1 MQQNAA
7 NDAHSLSGLSGLA
20 AANGPWLCARLRR
33 LAELAGLPLPMEVVE
48 AAVHSTSRV
57 LEQILAA
64 EGRPT
69 ASPDARLDPAV
80 ALGREQARL
89 HQSAAISLPES
100 LKVQRLLRRAYDDLV
115 RESWVEKDS
124 RALAHEDVERF
135 FERALAGLVE
145 TWAGAAP
152 TPSGEDLAQLV
163 AKREDELRRALD
175 AAKQLSQALRQAK
188 ARIAALENALRAR
201 QAADRAANS

>member
-1 MQQNAA
+1 VQQNAA

-33 LAELAGLPLPMEVVE
+33 LGELAGLPLPMDVVE

-64 EGRPT
+64 EGRP
-69 ASPDARLDPAV
+69 AANADARLDPAV

-89 HQSAAISLPES
+89 HQSAGLPLPDS

-135 FERALAGLVE
+135 FERSLAGLVE
-145 TWAGAAP
+145 TWVGAA
-152 TPSGEDLAQLV
+152 PSGEDLTQLV

-201 QAADRAANS
+201 QTAGHASNA